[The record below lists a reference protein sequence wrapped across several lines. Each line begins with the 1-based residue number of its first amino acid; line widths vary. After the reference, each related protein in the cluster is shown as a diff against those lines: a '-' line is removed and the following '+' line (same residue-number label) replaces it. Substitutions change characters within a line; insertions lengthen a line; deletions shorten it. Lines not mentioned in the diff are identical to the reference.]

1 MYTLVEMSNGLHARL
16 KGLRQRH
23 GSQGQANNFLVLHH
37 HHHNKDNCQTTTP
50 DSGICCSAAEL
61 LRLARMSRTPTA
73 TLGRASPPLPSTI
86 DNDAAGLSACLKRLS
101 LATASATALPPS
113 SPVGSPAKT
122 TQNHRIVSSPTTNKP
137 PQSALRR
144 TSSSSSMS
152 ANQRSSTPTLNKKT
166 SMSSLH
172 GVGGV
177 TPPRSPSFRRTSSN
191 LLLTPLMVMPSK
203 SPLSAAREEPPQP
216 PPLTAA
222 SVAKAHFEKELEAHQ
237 QSENPGKQ
245 EKTVVILHDACYG
258 HRYSRPRTSKASLS
272 TIVERPERI
281 HAGILGVST
290 AYVRLGDRHAEGK
303 YAPHPKRDPKLFKH
317 VPFRICKT
325 SRNMALTSPAVTSV
339 HGTKWM
345 EELRVMCDAADTKLG
360 LNGKELIRPA
370 GTGAADDVDKPKLHE
385 GDLYLCSESLSAFEG
400 ALGGVCD
407 GVDAIFEHLGQG
419 GPSRAFVC
427 IRPPGHHCSAN
438 FPSGFCWLNNVHV
451 GIAHAS
457 MTYGLTHAAIID
469 FDLHHGD
476 GSQSIAWAHNAK
488 VASLPRNAA
497 NSKKSAIG
505 YFSLHDINS
514 YPCEMGDEEKV
525 RNASLCLEDAH
536 GQTIWNVH
544 LQPWK
549 SDVEFWD
556 LYESRYSILLDK
568 ARAFLR
574 AHTQRLLASSYQ
586 SVPKAAIFLS
596 AGFDASEWE
605 SPGMQRHKVNVPTG
619 FYAKFTRDI
628 VRLSEEAG
636 LSVEGRIVSVLEG
649 GYSDRALTSGIL
661 SHLSGLADNSATSLK
676 HEDAGANSLGYE
688 MGKRMGVLSLDSHTT
703 TERIM
708 PGEASAGFEPAW
720 WAPSRL
726 EELEALV
733 NPPPVPPALK
743 KTRNAVP
750 ATYTSPTQSFTAK
763 IIAPP
768 KDRRSF
774 SGLASMDL
782 SRSLSATASRAPS
795 PPPPEV
801 DWATASYELSKL
813 LIPSD
818 RQTRSCKPEELNA
831 EASRM
836 RRDRHSAMG
845 ILAETGAPEGNRM
858 QLRERKS
865 KVPNYTLAEVEEEKN
880 ISVSRSS
887 RRKTIGGVSLA
898 TDIASASGNG
908 TQVEG
913 FRRPTE
919 QSRRRLSV
927 ASSMGSINGDRA
939 ESMNGDPVSRQVS
952 NVTSITAPNRSGS
965 STGTRPESSMSC
977 RAPLVKKSRVASGSL
992 AVVPKGRKKEPPVP
1006 RVPSAYT
1013 RPPTNSDAAP
1023 ANPVRT
1029 VKGEGH
1035 LSSDSKE
1042 QIKSQDEDSLAAG
1055 MKKMSIKL
1063 NVPAKVEQE
1072 AGEAKKVAEKKK
1084 PTSRAPRK
1092 STAPKATNSAVFS
1105 RTIPK
1110 EATLELL
1117 RTGDEEPALIDMHYV
1132 AAIKNE
1138 DIAATVPAIS
1148 EMQAHHTDTP
1158 QSTSTPKALA
1168 IPSLSSALA
1177 HVEEQQTPEISTTEL
1192 IPSTA
1197 NFLHPAPTLAT
1208 AQTIEQEPLSFL
1220 PPPTTT
1226 PPQTKRTKQNLPIF
1240 TASSPIPFSNFN
1252 GVPSHTDST
1261 MQPAPGGP
1269 LFGQNQRAG
1278 AGSEG
1283 SAQGG
1288 SAASVNGEGG
1298 KGMEEVD
1305 IWDVPETPRH

>member
-1 MYTLVEMSNGLHARL
+1 MS
-16 KGLRQRH
+16 
-23 GSQGQANNFLVLHH
+23 S
-37 HHHNKDNCQTTTP
+37 
-50 DSGICCSAAEL
+50 
-61 LRLARMSRTPTA
+61 TPTA
-73 TLGRASPPLPSTI
+73 ALERASPPLPSTTN
-86 DNDAAGLSACLKRLS
+86 NDPAGLSGPLKRLS

-113 SPVGSPAKT
+113 SPVGPPLKS
-122 TQNHRIVSSPTTNKP
+122 TQNHSIVSSATTDKP
-137 PQSALRR
+137 PQSPLRR
-144 TSSSSSMS
+144 TSSSSSIS
-152 ANQRSSTPTLNKKT
+152 ANQRSSSLTLNKKT
-166 SMSSLH
+166 SMGSLH

-191 LLLTPLMVMPSK
+191 LLPTTVTAMPSK

-222 SVAKAHFEKELEAHQ
+222 SVAKAHFEKELEVHK
-237 QSENPGKQ
+237 QSGNPERQGQ
-245 EKTVVILHDACYG
+245 TVVILHDACYG

-281 HAGILGVST
+281 HASILGVST
-290 AYVRLGDRHAEGK
+290 AYVRLGERHAEGK
-303 YAPHPKRDPKLFKH
+303 HAPHPKRDPRLFTH
-317 VPFRICKT
+317 VPFRIHKT
-325 SRNMALTSPAVTSV
+325 SRTMPLTSQAVTSV

-345 EELRVMCDAADTKLG
+345 EELRVMCDAAETKLA

-370 GTGAADDVDKPKLHE
+370 GTGAVEDIDKPKLHE

-407 GVDAIFEHLGQG
+407 GVDAIFQHSSQG

-427 IRPPGHHCSAN
+427 IRPPGHHCSGN

-476 GSQSIAWAHNAK
+476 GSQAIAWAHNAK

-525 RNASLCLEDAH
+525 RNASLCLEDSH

-556 LYESRYSILLDK
+556 LYERRYSILLDK

-574 AHTQRLLASSYQ
+574 AHTQRLLASLSHP
-586 SVPKAAIFLS
+586 VPKAAIFLS

-605 SPGMQRHKVNVPTG
+605 SPGMQRHKVNVPTD
-619 FYAKFTRDI
+619 FYARFTRDI
-628 VRLSEEAG
+628 VRLSEEEG
-636 LSVEGRIVSVLEG
+636 LGVDGRIVSVLEG
-649 GYSDRALTSGIL
+649 GYSDRALTSGVL
-661 SHLSGLADNSATSLK
+661 SHLSGLADNSVTGLK
-676 HEDAGANSLGYE
+676 EENAGANGLGYE
-688 MGKRMGVLSLDSHTT
+688 MGRRMGVLSLDGHDT
-703 TERIM
+703 TEKIM
-708 PGEASAGFEPAW
+708 SKDVFVKYKPTW

-733 NPPPVPPALK
+733 NPAPAPPAPRK
-743 KTRNAVP
+743 PRTAVP

-774 SGLASMDL
+774 SGLASVDL
-782 SRSLSATASRAPS
+782 SRSLSSTLSRAPS

-801 DWATASYELSKL
+801 DWATASYELSRL

-831 EASRM
+831 EASRV
-836 RRDRHSAMG
+836 RRDRHSTIG
-845 ILAETGAPEGNRM
+845 IPAETGPAEGNRM

-865 KVPNYTLAEVEEEKN
+865 KVPNYTLAEAEEERN
-880 ISVSRSS
+880 IAISRSS
-887 RRKTIGGVSLA
+887 RRKTVGGVSLA
-898 TDIASASGNG
+898 FDSASASGNG
-908 TQVEG
+908 AQAEG

-927 ASSMGSINGDRA
+927 ASSIGSTNGDRT
-939 ESMNGDPVSRQVS
+939 ESMNGASLTRQVS
-952 NVTSITAPNRSGS
+952 NGTYTAGATRSGS
-965 STGTRPESSMSC
+965 STRIRPESSMSN
-977 RAPLVKKSRVASGSL
+977 RPPIIPPLVKKSRVASGSS

-1013 RPPTNSDAAP
+1013 KPPTNSEAVP
-1023 ANPVRT
+1023 AKLART
-1029 VKGEGH
+1029 MKNEDH
-1035 LSSDSKE
+1035 LSSELNE
-1042 QIKSQDEDSLAAG
+1042 QLESQDVDGLADG

-1072 AGEAKKVAEKKK
+1072 AREAKKVADRKKT
-1084 PTSRAPRK
+1084 TSRAPRK
-1092 STAPKATNSAVFS
+1092 SIAPKATKSAVYTN
-1105 RTIPK
+1105 TIPN
-1110 EATLELL
+1110 ESTLDLP
-1117 RTGDEEPALIDMHYV
+1117 RTEDEEPAVFDGPYV
-1132 AAIKNE
+1132 AATKIQ
-1138 DIAATVPAIS
+1138 DIVPNVTVESELQAHHAETPQFGAILEAPAIS
-1148 EMQAHHTDTP
+1148 SLP
-1158 QSTSTPKALA
+1158 STLDH
-1168 IPSLSSALA
+1168 L
-1177 HVEEQQTPEISTTEL
+1177 EEQKTPHISTTEI
-1192 IPSTA
+1192 IPSTDDI
-1197 NFLHPAPTLAT
+1197 LQPAPEPEPAQAIKQPLDFTLPNT
-1208 AQTIEQEPLSFL
+1208 N
-1220 PPPTTT
+1220 TTT
-1226 PPQTKRTKQNLPIF
+1226 SPQAQRMRQDLPIF
-1240 TASSPIPFSNFN
+1240 TASSPIPFSNLN
-1252 GVPSHTDST
+1252 SVPSHTHST
-1261 MQPAPGGP
+1261 MQQAPGGY
-1269 LFGQNQRAG
+1269 L
-1278 AGSEG
+1278 
-1283 SAQGG
+1283 SAQSHPPDADPLRNAQG
-1288 SAASVNGEGG
+1288 SSAPNAKGEDG
-1298 KGMEEVD
+1298 KEEQEVD
-1305 IWDVPETPRH
+1305 IWDIPETPRHG